1 MCELVKLL
9 FIISVVCSK
18 FYAIN
23 RNFTRPPVPPVPT
36 NMMSGKN
43 WQVYV
48 MFVSCNPRPDA
59 MRDRSHSVL
68 LSNRIELNI
77 AVWPELQINMF
88 KEFHSCKAAILWPW
102 DWIGLAGEV
111 NCWAHPSLQDS
122 PGTFVNFASGVT
134 RVANLMHVGTEGSLG
149 WNQPCPLHGTLALDP
164 SWWVQLPFHPHQVRL
179 CWGAVR
185 RECVH
190 LRLSSIDAAVL
201 SFIIRKL

>member
-1 MCELVKLL
+1 MCELLKIL
-9 FIISVVCSK
+9 FIICVVCSK
-18 FYAIN
+18 LYTVN

-43 WQVYV
+43 WQVPV

-68 LSNRIELNI
+68 LRKWIELNI
-77 AVWPELQINMF
+77 AVWPELQINVF
-88 KEFHSCKAAILWPW
+88 KEFHLCKAAILWPW

-122 PGTFVNFASGVT
+122 PGTFVNFASGIT
-134 RVANLMHVGTEGSLG
+134 RVANLVHVGTEGSLG
-149 WNQPCPLHGTLALDP
+149 WNQPRPLHGTLDP
-164 SWWVQLPFHPHQVRL
+164 SRWVQLSSHPHQVCL

-185 RECVH
+185 REC
-190 LRLSSIDAAVL
+190 LSSIDAAVL
-201 SFIIRKL
+201 SYQIRKL